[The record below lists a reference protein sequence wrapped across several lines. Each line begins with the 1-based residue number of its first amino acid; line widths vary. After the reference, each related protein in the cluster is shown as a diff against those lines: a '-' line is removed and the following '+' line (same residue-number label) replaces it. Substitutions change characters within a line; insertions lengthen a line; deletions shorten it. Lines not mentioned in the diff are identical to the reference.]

1 MKKTGYTL
9 PLNPQEVAWYLLFAP
24 NIHLPFLSHLFT
36 FRFMAHTGKTIATL
50 LTGVAVGAAVGYL
63 LATDPEER
71 TEELTRLRDF
81 VNDKYY
87 DLKSR
92 FSKESA
98 DLEEEIYNA

>member
-1 MKKTGYTL
+1 
-9 PLNPQEVAWYLLFAP
+9 
-24 NIHLPFLSHLFT
+24 
-36 FRFMAHTGKTIATL
+36 MAQTGKTIATL
-50 LTGVAVGAAVGYL
+50 LAGMAVGAAVGYF

-71 TEELTRLRDF
+71 TEELDRLKDF
-81 VNDKYY
+81 MADKYY